1 MHRFLAPEGPM
12 QTVISKITPHAR
24 NPDGRSSLRLVKLR
38 LVLTLVAVAV
48 LPLAAL
54 APVIRTIVDDP
65 RVAQHERL
73 AAQSEHVAAE
83 VRRELDGIRLAVG
96 AVAADPSL
104 PAAIV
109 AKPNSNRTKAA
120 DALLA
125 ALVARPSGVIAAV
138 ALVDPS
144 GVIRAK
150 AGDGAIPLA
159 AAVSDAPLPPGPG
172 DVAYSV
178 IDGVAGGPASLS
190 LALAVPGP
198 KGAPPLGAVVASVP
212 LDTLLEWA
220 DEDLN
225 TVGQH
230 LAFAADGG
238 QPLAMIATHASPTG
252 GDQPILELSGVASAQ
267 ATGAADLAV
276 PGLAGLSIVASAPLT
291 VASIPLPALVTMVVL
306 LLLLIVTAAWM
317 GRKILEPAAE
327 LEAQRNRF
335 QGLYHTERE
344 AALMDSL
351 TGLGNHRAFHEAVAQ
366 MVDQAR
372 RYGTKFS
379 LVLLDI
385 DEFKRVNDT
394 RGHAV
399 GDELLA
405 EVGELI
411 RSTIR
416 TADAGFRIGGDEFA
430 ILLAGT
436 GPEGAEVTARRIL
449 SRGLGARGSG
459 RYKGAI
465 SFSAGITA
473 CPQFG
478 RTRVEL
484 TTQADA
490 ALYRGKRGGRTIV
503 TVFDPEQ
510 DRGHVDEGMRSELSS
525 AIASVIEAGSLTPV
539 YQPIIHLPTGR
550 ILGYEGLVRVDAASG
565 FANTGALFDAA
576 EMAGRVLDLDRA
588 ALDVVL
594 RGAHNIPRDTLVSL
608 NVSPRSFEAP
618 EFTAAV
624 FLAILKRHGMDPG
637 RVLLEL
643 TERDA
648 IRDPERLRTTVQ
660 TLQEAGVRVAADD
673 VGAGNAGLRL
683 LSLFR
688 FDVVKIDLSL
698 VQGNAGQ
705 DQAANVLTSLVGLAR
720 RWGSLTIAEG
730 VETAAQLQMIRQLDV
745 DAAQGYLLGRPGPI
759 LDISGIDLDA
769 LAGPVPEGTPQAT
782 GQARPAISFEVATGT
797 APTLSGLPMPPVP
810 TAASVIA
817 GNGPSLFGAR

>member
-1 MHRFLAPEGPM
+1 M
-12 QTVISKITPHAR
+12 QTATSESAAPHENA
-24 NPDGRSSLRLVKLR
+24 DGRSSLRLVRLR
-38 LVLTLVAVAV
+38 LALTLVAVAV
-48 LPLAAL
+48 LPLAAI
-54 APVIRTIVDDP
+54 APVVRSIMDDP

-73 AAQSEHVAAE
+73 AAQSEQVAAQM
-83 VRRELDGIRLAVG
+83 RRELDGIRLAV
-96 AVAADPSL
+96 ANVAADPSL
-104 PAAIV
+104 SAAV
-109 AKPNSNRTKAA
+109 LAKPNSNRTKAA

-125 ALVARPSGVIAAV
+125 KLVDRPSGVIGSV

-144 GVIRAK
+144 GVVRAK
-150 AGDGAIPLA
+150 AGKGAIPLLA
-159 AAVSDAPLPPGPG
+159 GSPDAPFPPRPG
-172 DVAYSV
+172 EIAFRVTDDA
-178 IDGVAGGPASLS
+178 AGGAADLS
-190 LALAVPGP
+190 LALGVPGP
-198 KGAPPLGAVVASVP
+198 VGKPAVGAVVASLP
-212 LDTLLEWA
+212 LDAFLDWA
-220 DEDLN
+220 NADLD
-225 TVGQH
+225 TAGQH
-230 LAFAADGG
+230 LAVVLDGAD
-238 QPLAMIATHASPTG
+238 AVAIIATHASSTG
-252 GDQPILELSGVASAQ
+252 GGERPILELTGDDKTQ
-267 ATGAADLAV
+267 ATGSADLVV
-276 PGLAGLSIVASAPLT
+276 PGLTGVTIVASAPLT
-291 VASIPLPALVTMVVL
+291 VASIPLPALVSLVVL

-317 GRKILEPAAE
+317 ARKILEPAAE

-344 AALMDSL
+344 AALRDAL
-351 TGLGNHRAFHEAVAQ
+351 TGLGNHRAFQEAVAQ

-372 RYGTKFS
+372 RYGSNFS

-430 ILLAGT
+430 ILLAAT
-436 GPEGAEVTARRIL
+436 SAEGAEVTARRIL
-449 SRGLGARGSG
+449 SRGLGDRGG
-459 RYKGAI
+459 ARYKGAI
-465 SFSAGITA
+465 SFSAGVTA

-478 RTRVEL
+478 TTRVEL
-484 TTQADA
+484 TAQADA

-503 TVFDPEQ
+503 TVFDPER
-510 DRGHVDEGMRSELSS
+510 DRDHVDEGMRSELSARVS
-525 AIASVIEAGSLTPV
+525 SVIDGASLTPV
-539 YQPIIHLPTGR
+539 YQPIIDLSTGR

-565 FANTGALFDAA
+565 FSNTGALFDAA

-594 RGAHNIPRDTLVSL
+594 RGAHNIPRETLVSL
-608 NVSPRSFEAP
+608 NVSPRSLEAP

-624 FLAILKRHGMDPG
+624 FLAILRRHGMDPG

-730 VETAAQLQMIRQLDV
+730 VETAAQLQMIRQLEV

-759 LDISGIDLDA
+759 LDIAHIDLDA
-769 LAGPVPEGTPQAT
+769 LTGSLPDQAPGAAPQP
-782 GQARPAISFEVATGT
+782 RPAISFEVAAAPAPSLAGLAT
-797 APTLSGLPMPPVP
+797 APVP

-817 GNGPSLFGAR
+817 GHGPSLFGTRL